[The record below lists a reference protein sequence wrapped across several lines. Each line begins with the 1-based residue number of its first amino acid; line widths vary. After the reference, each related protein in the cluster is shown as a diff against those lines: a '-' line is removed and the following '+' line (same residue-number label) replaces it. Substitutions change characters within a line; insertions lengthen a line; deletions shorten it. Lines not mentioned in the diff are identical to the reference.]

1 MKYLKY
7 YNNKG
12 RLKNAKL
19 GNLLRILIPNFFI
32 NNFFFLF
39 NYYFKL
45 IKYILFHFFL
55 SFFSAFEESEGAI
68 FFRSS
73 FIILECFLIRSSFII
88 LEC

>member
-45 IKYILFHFFL
+45 IKYILFQFF
-55 SFFSAFEESEGAI
+55 
-68 FFRSS
+68 
-73 FIILECFLIRSSFII
+73 
-88 LEC
+88 